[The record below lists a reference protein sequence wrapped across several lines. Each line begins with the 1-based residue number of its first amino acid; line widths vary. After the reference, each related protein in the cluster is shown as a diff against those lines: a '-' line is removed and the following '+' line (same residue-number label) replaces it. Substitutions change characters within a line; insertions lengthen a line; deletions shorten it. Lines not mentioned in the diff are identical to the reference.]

1 MIYCRYLHT
10 LRRGTEQGSALV
22 AALCLIFMAGMLT
35 ATVLALSRIA
45 TFDVRSHVELQRSSY
60 INEGVANRIQFL
72 LAADRN
78 VNPGSTQLGEL
89 DYTEFDYDRY
99 TADGIPHIIDY
110 HGTEVQ
116 VVIHDAASGFNL
128 NSSSYRTTLQNI
140 ANVLQLDDTEI
151 NDKMQTLIQRIAD
164 YIDTDETLAGD
175 DGMEENE
182 YEAAGLAPLPRNGNF
197 RFREELLFIP
207 GITEYFKPDKYG
219 ILSCIRLIAPYGL
232 TDISRRSTNPSFFT
246 ADRLLLKIQGQ
257 LEDEEVDE
265 VVKAREEW
273 FKEKTKL
280 SDLLDSLL
288 LSRLR
293 SRFSFNES
301 GFFTIRI
308 EAPDKS
314 NRPSR
319 RLFFTYPAF
328 DIAGPQNNMVRYYD
342 WLML

>member
-1 MIYCRYLHT
+1 MIGARQ
-10 LRRGTEQGSALV
+10 RRKCNEQGSALI

-45 TFDVRSHVELQRSSY
+45 TFDVRAHVELQRSAY

-78 VNPGSTQLGEL
+78 VNPSSTQLGEL
-89 DYTEFDYDRY
+89 DYTEFEYDRY

-116 VVIHDAASGFNL
+116 VVIQDAAAGFNL
-128 NSSSYRTTLQNI
+128 ASGSYRNTLRGI
-140 ANVLQLDDTEI
+140 VSALELDDSEI
-151 NDKMQTLIQRIAD
+151 SDKMETLTERITD
-164 YIDTDETLAGD
+164 YLDTDD
-175 DGMEENE
+175 DMTGNNGMEADE
-182 YEAAGLAPLPRNGNF
+182 YEAENQMPLPRNGNL
-197 RFREELLFIP
+197 RYREELLFIP
-207 GITEYFKPDKYG
+207 GFTEYFKPDKYG
-219 ILSCIRLIAPYGL
+219 MLSCVRLIAPYGMN
-232 TDISRRSTNPSFFT
+232 DISRNSNNPNFFT
-246 ADRLLLKIQGQ
+246 ADRFMLKIQGR

-265 VVKAREEW
+265 VIAARDEW
-273 FKEKTKL
+273 YKEKTKL
-280 SDLLDSLL
+280 SEQLDALL

-301 GFFTIRI
+301 GYFTIRI
-308 EAPDKS
+308 ESPEKS

-319 RLFFTYPAF
+319 RLIFTYPAF
-328 DIAGPQNNMVRYYD
+328 DITGPQNDMVRYYD